1 MFCNFSIILWQIG
14 LVIRKCFGFRSRM
27 ISDAIIVYFYFNL
40 MLNLDQACPTCERMR
55 AALVKFLSKNLAAG
69 RNSVVG
75 STGVSKLFSRRAR
88 LIM

>member
-1 MFCNFSIILWQIG
+1 MPL
-14 LVIRKCFGFRSRM
+14 R
-27 ISDAIIVYFYFNL
+27 
-40 MLNLDQACPTCERMR
+40 QACPTCERMR